1 LKLFSI
7 KEFIYPAGKQI
18 QIPRKKT
25 KPIDSF
31 GSLNLSDRKKYSNI
45 KTDGTI
51 VINSVLIIYFY
62 NPIFIIKLFLRFL
75 VKNNVK

>member
-25 KPIDSF
+25 KAIVAL
-31 GSLNLSDRKKYSNI
+31 GSLNLSDRKKYNNI
-45 KTDGTI
+45 KIDGTI
-51 VINSVLIIYFY
+51 VINSVDIIIYILNFY
-62 NPIFIIKLFLRFL
+62 N
-75 VKNNVK
+75 